1 MEPENPCNVIL
12 DTALRMAE
20 QCHWETIRLA
30 DVARECEQSLADIHH
45 CYRQKDDLV
54 EALFDR
60 ADKAMLETCRSHDL
74 EALSMKERLHFAIM
88 AWLDSLAPYKK
99 TVRQMM
105 GYKLEPGHI
114 HLQVLGLM
122 RISRTVQWIQE
133 ASACKATN
141 ARRII
146 EEVVLTGIYLMT
158 YTYWLFDSSE
168 RQSKTRSKLDKLLA
182 RAENG
187 AKILNSFN

>member
-1 MEPENPCNVIL
+1 METNNPCDVIL
-12 DTALRMAE
+12 DTALQMAE
-20 QCHWETIRLA
+20 QCHWESIRLA
-30 DVARECEQSLADIHH
+30 DVAQACDKTLSEIHC

-60 ADKAMLETCRSHDL
+60 ADIAMLEACRNHDL
-74 EALSMKERLHFAIM
+74 QVMSMKERLHFAIM

-105 GYKLEPGHI
+105 YYKLEPGHV
-114 HLQVLGLM
+114 HLQVLGVL

-133 ASACKATN
+133 AVNCKATN

-146 EEVVLTGIYLMT
+146 EEVTLSSIYLMAC
-158 YTYWLFDSSE
+158 TYWIFDSSE
-168 RQSKTRSKLDKLLA
+168 EQSNTRKRLDKLLG
-182 RAENG
+182 RAENV
-187 AKILNSFN
+187 ATMLRSQ

>member
-1 MEPENPCNVIL
+1 MESENPCDVIL
-12 DTALRMAE
+12 DTALKMAE
-20 QCHWETIRLA
+20 ERHWESIRL
-30 DVARECEQSLADIHH
+30 SDIAQACDKTLTEIHQ

-60 ADKAMLETCRSHDL
+60 ADIAMLEACRSHDPDVV
-74 EALSMKERLHFAIM
+74 SMKERLHFAIM

-105 GYKLEPGHI
+105 NYKLEFGHV

-133 ASACKATN
+133 ASGCRTTDV
-141 ARRII
+141 RRII
-146 EEVVLTGIYLMT
+146 EEAVLTSIYLMT
-158 YTYWLFDSSE
+158 CTYWLFDSSE
-168 RQSKTRSKLDKLLA
+168 GQSNTRNHLDKLLVK
-182 RAENG
+182 AEKG
-187 AKILNSFN
+187 ATILWSQ